1 MKLLAF
7 LPLAS
12 ASIVIL
18 PGGSPLPYRPS
29 TNITLSSASDLLR
42 QSAPNEFPNSTVQLL
57 LSAYS
62 GTLDPAAASTNFSS
76 HLPSGDSF
84 VRSAIQAWGE
94 HLHLVLRP
102 DEIWFTIL
110 TQMNFYMET
119 HAEAVRHLFVK
130 HQGQEVIFIE
140 DHTWTDVLWRFKE
153 EIQKRVLTPWL
164 EEWIV
169 PGFSTT
175 TDNDVMTSTILMM
188 GLVKAYF
195 RYEGG
200 IICGLPSVTL
210 EGTREDWVKL
220 EKKLERLEFFGE
232 EPKEYKRRLAP
243 IFKRFVKSW
252 DEPDSAETKRFW
264 NSIVFAS
271 YSNICG
277 AAPLDVS
284 GWITGFFY
292 WDEQG
297 QPWGR
302 GGRSVVQLDGVD
314 YWSQDITRLPV
325 GYARAPFIMR
335 DFGGKDRFEAYVAA
349 GNLGK
354 KVMEGWPVGYE
365 AALERSTGAK
375 VDRERLRT
383 QRAGHATLRPL
394 SAWMLYGPLAHN
406 ATKTYKAA
414 EAELGLLASRTKAN
428 LGGTCAKPQE

>member
-1 MKLLAF
+1 MKLLLLPL
-7 LPLAS
+7 LPLAH
-12 ASIVIL
+12 ASVVIL
-18 PGGSPLPYRPS
+18 PGGSPLPYRPPS
-29 TNITLSSASDLLR
+29 NITLSSASDLLR

-57 LSAYS
+57 LSTYS
-62 GTLDPAAASTNFSS
+62 GTLSPSTASTNFSS

-102 DEIWFTIL
+102 DEVWFTIL
-110 TQMNFYMET
+110 TQLNFYMEA

-130 HQGQEVIFIE
+130 HQGQEVIYIE
-140 DHTWTDVLWRFKE
+140 DYTWTEVLWRFKE

-164 EEWIV
+164 EEWII

-175 TDNDVMTSTILMM
+175 TDDDVMTSNILMM

-200 IICGLPSVTL
+200 LS
-210 EGTREDWVKL
+210 
-220 EKKLERLEFFGE
+220 KKLERLEFFGE
-232 EPKEYKRRLAP
+232 EPKEYKKRLAP

-252 DEPDSAETKRFW
+252 DEPDSAETKKFW

-302 GGRSVVQLDGVD
+302 GGRSVVKLDGVD

-335 DFGGKDRFEAYVAA
+335 DFEGKERFEAYVAA

-354 KVMEGWPVGYE
+354 KVVEGWPVGYE
-365 AALERSTGAK
+365 AALERSGAK
-375 VDRERLRT
+375 VDREKLKA
-383 QRAGHATLRPL
+383 QKGNHATLKPL
-394 SAWMLYGPLAHN
+394 SAWLLYGPLEHN
-406 ATKTYKAA
+406 RTKTYKTG

-428 LGGTCAKPQE
+428 LGATCGKPQD